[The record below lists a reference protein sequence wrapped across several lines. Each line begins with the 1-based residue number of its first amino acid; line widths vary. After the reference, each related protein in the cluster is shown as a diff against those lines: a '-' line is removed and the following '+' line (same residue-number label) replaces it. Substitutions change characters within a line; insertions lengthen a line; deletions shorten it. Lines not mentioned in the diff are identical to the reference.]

1 MNLEQC
7 RSAQIFY
14 ILMKNAAI
22 KYLVAEIGID
32 TVENEPSKI
41 IFVNVL
47 IPKILVSEY
56 SICRSFLAALRTV
69 QES

>member
-1 MNLEQC
+1 
-7 RSAQIFY
+7 
-14 ILMKNAAI
+14 MKNAAM